1 MGEHQSRSLVDES
14 DLSGEEREALEAD
27 DFVIYGRASV
37 EEYDEDNPPQKI
49 VMEAFADE
57 LDRYVENGIISRRHK
72 DIPVGEPLGSYTL
85 EDDREVVVD
94 DEVLTFESGDTLE
107 TGIRDD
113 EVWIVANLRNDSE
126 IARETRLGAL
136 TGDLTG
142 FSVTVFTKGWEQTT
156 EGERVTDIDWHSTT
170 IGGDQHIKN
179 PDSRFGVAEYKAVF
193 SDHPNPADAAAE
205 VIKQLPDNMSSSTD
219 EKSFWSRVRNIAD
232 QKAEAAGDG
241 PPSDEEDS
249 KADTPGDHGPPED
262 GDSPG
267 EHGAGGDGEAPG
279 DHGVD
284 AEAVLKQVEEEMGEE
299 HAAALKEEMYQR
311 GTEGEE
317 VDMNGDYA
325 DMNGDYADMNGD
337 YEDDEGEDEEPGEP
351 NSEAEMGEL
360 KAVADKM
367 EEMGFVRGDPEELKA
382 SVDAADVVSSDA
394 FAEKVAEKLDER
406 LPDGEVATK
415 ADLDGVIEAAEDAV
429 TEVVPEAQKAAVEGT
444 AQKMVTGSTDSPA
457 AGSEADSRDYRS
469 DIQDRFASVK
479 GGDE

>member
-1 MGEHQSRSLVDES
+1 MDES
-14 DLSGEEREALEAD
+14 DLSAEEREALEAD

-57 LDRYVENGIISRRHK
+57 IDQYVENGIISRRHK
-72 DIPVGEPLGSYTL
+72 DIPVGEPIGSYTL
-85 EDDREVVVD
+85 EDDREVAVD
-94 DEVLTFESGDTLE
+94 DELLTFDAGDTLE
-107 TGIRDD
+107 TGIRDG

-126 IARETRLGAL
+126 IARETRLGAM

-142 FSVTVFTKGWEQTT
+142 FSVTVFTKGWEQTD

-205 VIKQLPDNMSSSTD
+205 VLEQLPDNMSSNTD
-219 EKSFWSRVRNIAD
+219 EKGFWDRVRTIAD
-232 QKAEAAGDG
+232 QKSEAAGDG
-241 PPSDEEDS
+241 PPDGEEDS
-249 KADTPGDHGPPED
+249 KADTPSDHGPPGSEE
-262 GDSPG
+262 SPG
-267 EHGAGGDGEAPG
+267 EHGASDDEETPG

-284 AEAVLKQVEEEMGEE
+284 AEAVLKQVEENMGEE
-299 HAAALKEEMYQR
+299 HAAALKEQMYQR

-317 VDMNGDYA
+317 A

-337 YEDDEGEDEEPGEP
+337 YEEDDDDDGDDDDDDDDDDAAGEP

-382 SVDAADVVSSDA
+382 STDPSDVVSSDA
-394 FAEKVAEKLDER
+394 FAQKVAEKLEER

-415 ADLDGVIEAAEDAV
+415 SDLDGVIEAAEEAV
-429 TEVVPEAQKAAVEGT
+429 NEVVPEAQKAAVEGT
-444 AQKMVTGSTDSPA
+444 AEKMVTGSTDSPA
-457 AGSEADSRDYRS
+457 AGSDADTRDYKS
-469 DIQDRFASVK
+469 DIQERFASVK
-479 GGDE
+479 GGEE